1 MLANIKSRDLA
12 PMASNRLVEAF
23 WHLVKNNRTE
33 RITVTMVV
41 QEARCSRGS
50 FYYHFEDMGSMVNSV
65 MINELILSGLI
76 PRTIHAILM
85 GEYDE
90 LKLPQSDFHVKRVQ
104 LLAAQSNL
112 ETISNAVNSANT
124 QIWTHLLAADNEKL
138 SNEARFLV
146 DFFSAGMWH
155 SFGMQLFHPGA
166 EGNDPLIESEA
177 LRESTIAFVRQTC
190 KAQGTTGNSFIKKL
204 EALRESGWVPNKL

>member
-1 MLANIKSRDLA
+1 MASTKSRDLA
-12 PMASNRLVEAF
+12 PMASNRLVEAL

-65 MINELILSGLI
+65 MENELALSGLI

-90 LKLPQSDFHVKRVQ
+90 LKLPQNDFHVKRVQ
-104 LLAAQSNL
+104 LLAGQSNL

-124 QIWTHLLAADNEKL
+124 AIWTHLLTSGKEQLTD
-138 SNEARFLV
+138 EARLLV
-146 DFFSAGMWH
+146 DFFAAGMWR
-155 SFGMQLFHPGA
+155 SFGMQLLHPGA
-166 EGNDPLIESEA
+166 DGNDPLIESEI
-177 LRESTIAFVRQTC
+177 LREAAIAFVRQIC
-190 KAQGTTGNSFIKKL
+190 KAQGVTGNSFIRKL
-204 EALRESGWVPNKL
+204 EALKESGWVPGDL